1 MDYSPE
7 LQEIT
12 MLLHRIA
19 EALERLAASKEQE
32 LLRG

>member
-1 MDYSPE
+1 MTHEME
-7 LQEIT
+7 LAQLV
-12 MLLHRIA
+12 LLERIA

>member
-1 MDYSPE
+1 MDIS
-7 LQEIT
+7 T
-12 MLLHRIA
+12 FKLLERIA